1 MHGGMRGE
9 RGVMHACALCWQAA
23 LGADTVKNGLG
34 QTMKLKWLRIDK
46 ATKRIFRQEASENV
60 GAVFFMTIR

>member
-1 MHGGMRGE
+1 
-9 RGVMHACALCWQAA
+9 MHACALCWQAA

-46 ATKRIFRQEASENV
+46 ATKKIFRQEASENV
-60 GAVFFMTIR
+60 GAVFL